1 MAYPRPTLSDL
12 RSRILGDMRAGLGLQ
27 TIAAQS
33 VLRALANAEAGAAS
47 ALHAHLAWVSRQIHP
62 GYCDEDY
69 LLRWASLYGVERLDA
84 TAAGGSVQVNG
95 SVGAELLANTLLQGA
110 ANGVRYASSA
120 AVTIGADGTATVAVV
135 AQREGVDGNLALGQ
149 ELLLVS
155 PVSGI
160 SSQAL
165 AASAMEGGADQE
177 SVEAWRARL
186 VLKWTEKKRYGDA
199 TDYEYWALSAHP
211 DVTHAW
217 VIDNA
222 LGLGTVMVR
231 PFCNGLTDRIPTQ
244 AVLDDVAAY
253 IQDYKPQGV
262 KVYVEPPIAH
272 PIDIDIDITTAG
284 DDTAANRSAIESGLR
299 TAIKTY
305 TAEDATVQRSA
316 FRAAID
322 AVTRDNVLYSPSDNL
337 YMGAGELAT
346 FGSIT
351 WR

>member
-12 RSRILGDMRAGLGLQ
+12 RGRILGDLRAGLGLQ
-27 TIAAQS
+27 TIPGQS

-47 ALHAHLAWVSRQIHP
+47 ALHAHLAWIARQIHP
-62 GYCDEDY
+62 GYCDEEY
-69 LLRWASLYGVERLDA
+69 LLRWTSLYGVERLDA

-95 SVGAELLANTLLQGA
+95 SVGAEMLANTLLQGA
-110 ANGVRYASSA
+110 TNGVRYATSA
-120 AVTIGADGTATVAVV
+120 AVTIGGDGTATVAIV
-135 AQREGVDGNLALGQ
+135 AQSEGVSGNLALGQ

-160 SSQAL
+160 SSQAV
-165 AASAMEGGADQE
+165 AASEIEGGADQE
-177 SVEAWRARL
+177 SIEAWRSRV
-186 VLKWTEKKRYGDA
+186 VLKWTDKKRYGDA

-231 PFCNGLTDRIPTQ
+231 PFCNELTDRIPTQ

-253 IQDYKPQGV
+253 IQDYKPQGI
-262 KVYVEPPIAH
+262 KVYVEPPIAY
-272 PIDIDIDITTAG
+272 PVDFDIDITTAG
-284 DDTAANRSAIESGLR
+284 DDTASNRSAIETALR
-299 TAIKTY
+299 AAIKTY
-305 TAEDATVQRSA
+305 TAEAATVQRSA

-322 AVTRDNVLYSPSDNL
+322 AVTRDNVLYAPADNL
-337 YMGAGELAT
+337 YTGVGELAT
-346 FGSIT
+346 FGVIT